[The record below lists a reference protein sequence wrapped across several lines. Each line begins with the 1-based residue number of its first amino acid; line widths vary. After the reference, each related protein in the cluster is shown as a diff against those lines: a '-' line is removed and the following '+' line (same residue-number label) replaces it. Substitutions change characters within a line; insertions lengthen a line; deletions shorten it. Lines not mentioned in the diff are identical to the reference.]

1 MMQFYLL
8 IAIIFSTIL
17 MVIFLLQIGK
27 QAGLI
32 LHQFAYRHKNL
43 ESYIGKHLLLS
54 PKLGRETT
62 RKDEWRYKVLK
73 SVRQPLLYLTRSS
86 HLCEK
91 QNRRKDNC
99 QHQQR
104 STKVAA

>member
-1 MMQFYLL
+1 ML

-32 LHQFAYRHKNL
+32 LHQFAYYRHKDL

-54 PKLGRETT
+54 PKQNLGRETT
-62 RKDEWRYKVLK
+62 RKDEWRYRVLK
-73 SVRQPLLYLTRSS
+73 SVRQALLYLTRSS